1 MIGSPEYSGT
11 IPRLLADAA
20 ARDPDGVWLRT
31 DETTLTFGEAAARAA
46 GVARALRDAGI
57 RRGDLVMV
65 TARSTPGY
73 LLCWLA
79 LPTLGAVTVS
89 VNPRSAPAEIAGMA
103 RQVSPRALISDAY
116 SNEDV
121 WVQERMSPTDHALVL
136 RPETTPSTYAYMR
149 HVLASHAR
157 VRPPLCV
164 WQAGKSFRRE
174 QEQPT
179 KHMRLKEFW
188 QQEFQ
193 CLYTADTF
201 NDYQE
206 AALEPVRRMI
216 AAMVGLPTR
225 IVESDR
231 LPSYSLRTAD
241 VEVDNGDKWMEVCS
255 ISKRT
260 DFGPVAVPTK
270 RGVEERET
278 LVLEI
283 AVGLDRCVYNWGVVN
298 PE

>member
-1 MIGSPEYSGT
+1 MLT
-11 IPRLLADAA
+11 IYDVNALVHWTEREIEM
-20 ARDPDGVWLRT
+20 R
-31 DETTLTFGEAAARAA
+31 EA
-46 GVARALRDAGI
+46 
-57 RRGDLVMV
+57 
-65 TARSTPGY
+65 
-73 LLCWLA
+73 
-79 LPTLGAVTVS
+79 
-89 VNPRSAPAEIAGMA
+89 MA
-103 RQVSPRALISDAY
+103 RFFAAEVRRFLLSENPAWRFDRCEAPLLVPRALISDAY